1 MRLHVLDRLQRSQRF
16 VDGATKRRVVNG
28 RVLDNT
34 FLVDDEQTSQRL
46 AVILI
51 VHVVRVNRLALQI
64 REQRVLNVAQAAF
77 VSFGLDP
84 RQVRELGID
93 RAPDDFAVQFRE
105 LLVSIAKGG
114 DFSRA
119 DESEIQRVKE
129 QDDIFLAFVLV
140 QRDGLKLLVYDGFAF
155 KVRRR
160 VTDQSRIHRNVSS
173 SSSRGCFLQRGERGG
188 FSVVLK

>member
-105 LLVSIAKGG
+105 LLVSVAKGG

-160 VTDQSRIHRNVSS
+160 VTDQSRIHRNVTS
-173 SSSRGCFLQRGERGG
+173 SSSRRCFLQRRGGG

>member
-46 AVILI
+46 TAILI

-173 SSSRGCFLQRGERGG
+173 SSSRCFQQRGGGG